1 MKKLPDAE
9 QQIVQTHAT
18 LIVASVQAAQSGLIS
33 PEFEQALNVSAQNG
47 WTALVAALRK
57 IIAGDRSSAVLQ
69 GLDEED
75 QTIVRAVLRGIQDPA
90 TLPDPAA
97 QADASVAA
105 PGLAA
110 LIHGARAGQP
120 QALRM
125 LAGMAEQMVAAGG
138 DFARLGGM
146 MKRLVDGERDIDKLA
161 QGMGAQGRSLLNS
174 ILEELA
180 KLDIQ

>member
-9 QQIVQTHAT
+9 LQIVRAHAT
-18 LIVASVQAAQSGLIS
+18 LIVASVQAAQSGVIP
-33 PEFEQALNVSAQNG
+33 PEFEQGLQGSAQNG
-47 WTALVAALRK
+47 WTALVDAIRG
-57 IIAGDRSSAVLQ
+57 IIAGERSTGALQ

-75 QTIVRAVLRGIQDPA
+75 RTIVRAILRGIHNPA

-110 LIHGARAGQP
+110 LIHGARSGQP

-146 MKRLVDGERDIDKLA
+146 MKRLVDGERNLDKLA
-161 QGMGAQGRSLLNS
+161 HGMGAQGQSLLQS
-174 ILEELA
+174 LLEELA
-180 KLDIQ
+180 KLELQ

>member
-18 LIVASVQAAQSGLIS
+18 LIVASVQAAQSGVIS
-33 PEFEQALNVSAQNG
+33 PEFEQGLRVSAQNG
-47 WTALVAALRK
+47 WTALVAAIRK
-57 IIAGDRSSAVLQ
+57 IIAGDHSPAVLR

-75 QTIVRAVLRGIQDPA
+75 QTIVRAVLRGLQDA
-90 TLPDPAA
+90 STLPDPAA
-97 QADASVAA
+97 QADASIAA

-138 DFARLGGM
+138 DFARLGGV
-146 MKRLVDGERDIDKLA
+146 MKRLVDGERDLDQLA
-161 QGMGAQGRSLLNS
+161 RGMGAQGRSLLNS
-174 ILEELA
+174 ILDELA
-180 KLDIQ
+180 KLEAQ